1 MQPSFRDRSL
11 ALLAHIL
18 PVMRPPENFIPPSVL
33 ILKPCGLGDVLL
45 ATPVITTVRRAWP
58 HARID
63 FATGSMARPAL
74 AGHPQLRRIVDTGRV
89 GQGAYGW
96 SDIRRLAAEL
106 RTQRYD
112 LCLTLDRSLRVGM
125 VPLLAG
131 IPLRAGLDSGGRG
144 FAHNVRVPVPPIRYE
159 PELYLDVARAVI
171 AQTSRAKFEFTP
183 SQFYPS
189 AADQAR
195 VAELLAGAP
204 ATHMAPA
211 QGAEL
216 QAAQALP
223 AGPLRGSAAPERG
236 AAATPSSAAPLIAIH
251 AGDDASPYMILPAQ
265 RWPPERFAAIADR
278 LVEQYAAQVILTGSG
293 SGADITR
300 AVREAMRQ
308 PVRDWTGCLSIGQL
322 GALCQRCVLV
332 LGNDSDVTR
341 LANAVG
347 TPVVALYG
355 PSDPRVYGPY
365 DARSLALWHEV
376 GCNPCMREGRS
387 RPDCCL
393 NGAIEAIS
401 VEECWEAVEIVLRR
415 QGVAPRP

>member
-11 ALLAHIL
+11 ALLAHIV
-18 PVMRPPENFIPPSVL
+18 PVTRPPENFNPESVL

-45 ATPVITTVRRAWP
+45 ATPVITAVRRAWP
-58 HARID
+58 QARID
-63 FATGSMARPAL
+63 FATGSSAQPAL
-74 AGHPQLRRIVDTGRV
+74 AGHPELRRIVATGRV

-96 SDIRRLAAEL
+96 SDVRRLANEL
-106 RTQRYD
+106 RAQQYD
-112 LCLTLDRSLRVGM
+112 LCLTLDRSPRVGM

-131 IPLRAGLDSGGRG
+131 IPLRAGLDSAGCG

-159 PELYLDVARAVI
+159 PELYLDVPRAVI
-171 AQTSRAKFEFTP
+171 PQTPRAKFDFTP

-189 AADQAR
+189 EADQAH
-195 VAELLAGAP
+195 VTGLLAGES
-204 ATHMAPA
+204 ATHTVLA

-223 AGPLRGSAAPERG
+223 ADPLYEGAAPERG
-236 AAATPSSAAPLIAIH
+236 AAAPPGTAPLIAIH
-251 AGDDASPYMILPAQ
+251 AGDGASPYMILPAQ

-278 LVEQYAAQVILTGSG
+278 LVEQYGAQVILIGSG
-293 SGADITR
+293 SGAGSARTVC
-300 AVREAMRQ
+300 ATMRQ
-308 PVRDWTGCLSIGQL
+308 LVRDWTGSLTIGQL

-355 PSDPRVYGPY
+355 PSDPRIYGPY

-376 GCNPCMREGRS
+376 GCNPCAHDGRS
-387 RPDCCL
+387 RPDCCS

-401 VEECWEAVEIVLRR
+401 VAECWQAVKIVLRR
-415 QGVAPRP
+415 QGVAARP